1 MTVFS
6 WMQQATKEQLTMFLY
21 FYGKEISS
29 KRKIV
34 NFLDKPMTDEMIK
47 DIDNYTGGKH
57 AQ

>member
-1 MTVFS
+1 MTVFN

-34 NFLDKPMTDEMIK
+34 NFLDQPMTDEMIK
-47 DIDNYTGGKH
+47 DIDNYTGGVK
-57 AQ
+57 